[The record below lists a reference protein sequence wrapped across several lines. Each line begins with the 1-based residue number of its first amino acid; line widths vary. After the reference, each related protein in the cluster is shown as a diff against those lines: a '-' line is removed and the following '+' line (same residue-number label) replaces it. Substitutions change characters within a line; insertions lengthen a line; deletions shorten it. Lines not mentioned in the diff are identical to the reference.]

1 MRLVDLKNELKIRNL
16 KVSGSKKEVQDRL
29 IESYLIIDEDAT

>member
-1 MRLVDLKNELKIRNL
+1 MRLVDLKNELKILNL
-16 KVSGSKKEVQDRL
+16 KVSGSKNELQDRL